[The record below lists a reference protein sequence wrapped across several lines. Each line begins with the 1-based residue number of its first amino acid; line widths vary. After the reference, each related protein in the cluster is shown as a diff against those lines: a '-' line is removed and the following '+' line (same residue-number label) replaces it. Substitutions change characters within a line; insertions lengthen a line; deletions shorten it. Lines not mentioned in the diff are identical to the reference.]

1 MSQQTSSDTYATE
14 GEPQWAGTIAD
25 GVPTPSVRTT
35 YPSSTNRRQL
45 IISLLETEFERVDVS
60 ERPGE
65 EGAQFTITGQYE
77 CFTEFPPS
85 SPTMPLI
92 STQPFTTAPSDA
104 VLTVASAFGMVVT
117 GINVEQTLDDV
128 ALYQDGD
135 RVESFESGADVDCSD
150 PGSYT
155 LRLAG
160 RTCVQFTIH
169 DVTGDGFREQ
179 TDIDPRHPPHP
190 DV

>member
-1 MSQQTSSDTYATE
+1 MPQPTSSVTDDDE
-14 GEPQWAGTIAD
+14 LEPQWAGTIAD
-25 GVPTPSVRTT
+25 GVPTASVRTT

-45 IISLLETEFERVDVS
+45 IISLLESEFERVDVS

-65 EGAQFTITGQYE
+65 EGTQFTITGQYE

-85 SPTMPLI
+85 SPSMPLI
-92 STQPFTTAPSDA
+92 SIQPFTTEPSDA

-117 GINVEQTLDDV
+117 GINVRQTLDDV

-135 RVESFESGADVDCSD
+135 RIESFESEADDYSFD

-160 RTCVQFTIH
+160 RSCVQIMIH

-179 TDIDPRHPPHP
+179 TEMDPRHPPHP